1 MLEDAIFTG
10 PWKITKEPFYDPK
23 HPAVKEWN
31 PPDTYVFIIPIELID
46 NEFVCSLQDIFDK
59 LLFLTNRKRKGRGG
73 GYSDHFQFSII
84 SIREEDYDTIL
95 ENANNKK
102 LL

>member
-10 PWKITKEPFYDPK
+10 PWKITKKPFYDPK

-31 PPDTYVFIIPIELID
+31 PPDTYVFIIPIEII
-46 NEFVCSLQDIFDK
+46 NKEFVCSLQDIFDK

-95 ENANNKK
+95 ETANNKK